1 MSFKIEVQTP
11 KGRGILGHD
20 GAPVITVTDL
30 GYVMLKVWYPE
41 TDSYVNYRLSDI
53 KESKDEAKPEVVTEE
68 SPSESEEGPVS
79 GGIE

>member
-53 KESKDEAKPEVVTEE
+53 KEIL
-68 SPSESEEGPVS
+68 PSDITIINDSAYEYAEQSETADITLG
-79 GGIE
+79 